1 MLTCMSDPFC
11 LSHEDF
17 RPTRSLFPGLQIDA
31 NGDPIRT
38 GGMQGNQ
45 EGDRQKWVWTQKE
58 LEKLDNAAARGTG
71 RARGTIPLHKLFVLT
86 WVSAGVFPRNEK
98 SVDVT
103 LWNPV
108 GNQDRGRILAGPR
121 RIFVEPAR
129 TRMDH
134 LVRHTS
140 MRRKNPGLTTT
151 TPQSVQLPKSYLHAV
166 LYRKGM
172 FGGPPDTSDTK
183 ARSSV
188 RPGQTG
194 RVLLRQ
200 AQSAA

>member
-11 LSHEDF
+11 LSPEDF

-45 EGDRQKWVWTQKE
+45 EGDRQKWMWTQKE
-58 LEKLDNAAARGTG
+58 LEKLDDAAARGTG
-71 RARGTIPLHKLFVLT
+71 RACGTIPLQKLFVLT
-86 WVSAGVFPRNEK
+86 WVSAGVCSRNETR
-98 SVDVT
+98 VDT
-103 LWNPV
+103 ELWNPV
-108 GNQDRGRILAGPR
+108 GHQDRGRILASPR

-134 LVRHTS
+134 LVRHIF
-140 MRRKNPGLTTT
+140 MRRMKPGLTTT

-172 FGGPPDTSDTK
+172 FGGPPHTSDTK
-183 ARSSV
+183 AGSSV
-188 RPGQTG
+188 RAGQTG
-194 RVLLRQ
+194 RILLRQ
-200 AQSAA
+200 TQSTA

>member
-11 LSHEDF
+11 LSSEDF
-17 RPTRSLFPGLQIDA
+17 RPTRSLFPDLQITA

-38 GGMQGNQ
+38 EGMQGNQ

-58 LEKLDNAAARGTG
+58 LEKLDDAAARGNG

-86 WVSAGVFPRNEK
+86 WVSAGRFPRNET
-98 SVDVT
+98 SADVN
-103 LWNPV
+103 LWSSV
-108 GNQDRGRILAGPR
+108 GNQDRRRILAGPR

-140 MRRKNPGLTTT
+140 MWRMKSRLITAS
-151 TPQSVQLPKSYLHAV
+151 QSVQLSESHFHAV

-172 FGGPPDTSDTK
+172 FGGPPDSSGTK
-183 ARSSV
+183 AGSGV

-194 RVLLRQ
+194 RIFPRQ
-200 AQSAA
+200 AQSTA